1 MHVAPITTPVAVVD
15 GKLGADFCARVD
27 VDPGAR
33 MRQFADNARN
43 NRYPRAMQNVR
54 HAVMHD
60 RLYRRVAQDHFG
72 VARRRGVS
80 IIYGAHVESE
90 RVSQCRDGLHELLRE
105 RFGATRLAHYAAG
118 GFNLAIEDA
127 RELRQAFEG
136 GAGGENPGNTRSRKS
151 ATASSMRAGWISSAS
166 PCGILGSARPIAHSS
181 GQFLR
186 GKAQFA

>member
-1 MHVAPITTPVAVVD
+1 MVD
-15 GKLGADFCARVD
+15 GKFRSDFRAGMNVD
-27 VDPGAR
+27 SGAR

-43 NRYPRAMQNVR
+43 DRHPRAMQNMR

-90 RVSQCRDGLHELLRE
+90 RVSQCRNGLHELLRE
-105 RFGATRLAHYAAG
+105 RFGATRLAHHAAG

-136 GAGGENPGNTRSRKS
+136 GAGGEKSRKHEI
-151 ATASSMRAGWISSAS
+151 AEERHGFFD
-166 PCGILGSARPIAHSS
+166 ARRLDIVGLTLRNVRVGR
-181 GQFLR
+181 GQLCTQVGNFFR
-186 GKAQFA
+186 GKCGLHGRSDEKT